1 MNANDTF
8 KITIDDSR
16 AMLQIVASLTN
27 NFRVVIYDCN
37 MFIAQAT
44 SLITTSPTDRL
55 LFIFEG
61 TKSRRG
67 RWKID
72 RGRVGELLFRPTAAT
87 LG

>member
-1 MNANDTF
+1 
-8 KITIDDSR
+8 
-16 AMLQIVASLTN
+16 
-27 NFRVVIYDCN
+27 